1 MSNANTFNNV
11 NSNTPFNDMAYKLD
25 QVLGNLSC
33 SVTQFRIPFDRRLTL
48 HLAEFM
54 QTQACQ
60 ISELRNAIEMK
71 NNAEDN
77 KLKTLSKNIEFS
89 LTKTVEEYLIRYE
102 REHKKKLDAFIA
114 ER

>member
-1 MSNANTFNNV
+1 
-11 NSNTPFNDMAYKLD
+11 
-25 QVLGNLSC
+25 
-33 SVTQFRIPFDRRLTL
+33 
-48 HLAEFM
+48 M

-89 LTKTVEEYLIRYE
+89 LAKTIEDYMIRYD
-102 REHKKKLDAFIA
+102 REQKKKLDALIA

>member
-1 MSNANTFNNV
+1 
-11 NSNTPFNDMAYKLD
+11 
-25 QVLGNLSC
+25 
-33 SVTQFRIPFDRRLTL
+33 
-48 HLAEFM
+48 M

-71 NNAEDN
+71 SNLEDN
-77 KLKTLSKNIEFS
+77 KLKTLSKNIEFG
-89 LTKTVEEYLIRYE
+89 LTKTIEEYLIRYE

>member
-1 MSNANTFNNV
+1 
-11 NSNTPFNDMAYKLD
+11 
-25 QVLGNLSC
+25 
-33 SVTQFRIPFDRRLTL
+33 
-48 HLAEFM
+48 M

-71 NNAEDN
+71 NNVEDN
-77 KLKTLSKNIEFS
+77 KLKALSKSIEFS
-89 LTKTVEEYLIRYE
+89 LTKTIEEYLIRYE

>member
-1 MSNANTFNNV
+1 
-11 NSNTPFNDMAYKLD
+11 
-25 QVLGNLSC
+25 
-33 SVTQFRIPFDRRLTL
+33 
-48 HLAEFM
+48 M

-60 ISELRNAIEMK
+60 ISELRNTIEMK

-77 KLKTLSKNIEFS
+77 KMKTFSKNIEFGLS
-89 LTKTVEEYLIRYE
+89 KTIEDHLIRYE